1 MMASVAVPAR
11 PLASRHRWFEGE
23 AIMFGNLGF
32 GELMIIMV
40 IVLVL
45 FGAKRV
51 PEISASFG
59 KGIREFKR
67 NLNDVESAVTG
78 AVTGT
83 VDQNRI
89 EAPSALPPSR
99 VAERGPDET
108 RAEPKRL
115 L

>member
-1 MMASVAVPAR
+1 
-11 PLASRHRWFEGE
+11 
-23 AIMFGNLGF
+23 MFGNLGF
-32 GELMIIMV
+32 GELMMIMV

-67 NLNDVESAVTG
+67 NLNDVESTILDSHGSPPIASNRQPI
-78 AVTGT
+78 
-83 VDQNRI
+83 DQGQ
-89 EAPSALPPSR
+89 PMP
-99 VAERGPDET
+99 VHDET
-108 RAEPKRL
+108 PEPKRL

>member
-1 MMASVAVPAR
+1 
-11 PLASRHRWFEGE
+11 
-23 AIMFGNLGF
+23 MFGNLGF
-32 GELMIIMV
+32 SELMIILV

-45 FGAKRV
+45 FGAKRI

-67 NLNDVESAVTG
+67 NLNDVENAVTG
-78 AVTGT
+78 AVIPGRP
-83 VDQNRI
+83 D
-89 EAPSALPPSR
+89 APLQDPYPRPVPQAQ
-99 VAERGPDET
+99 DET

>member
-1 MMASVAVPAR
+1 
-11 PLASRHRWFEGE
+11 
-23 AIMFGNLGF
+23 MFGNLGF
-32 GELMIIMV
+32 GELMVIMV

-67 NLNDVESAVTG
+67 NLNDIEQSVTSSVTAPEQRSA
-78 AVTGT
+78 
-83 VDQNRI
+83 
-89 EAPSALPPSR
+89 ALPPGTPPAASTPFDPNG
-99 VAERGPDET
+99 AEAENVELR
-108 RAEPKRL
+108 REPKRL

>member
-1 MMASVAVPAR
+1 
-11 PLASRHRWFEGE
+11 
-23 AIMFGNLGF
+23 MFGNLGF
-32 GELMIIMV
+32 GELMVIMV

-67 NLNDVESAVTG
+67 NLNDIEHTVTSDIASHERRAVSSPTNDSVTTPIDAQPTG
-78 AVTGT
+78 
-83 VDQNRI
+83 
-89 EAPSALPPSR
+89 S
-99 VAERGPDET
+99 ER
-108 RAEPKRL
+108 EPKRL

>member
-1 MMASVAVPAR
+1 
-11 PLASRHRWFEGE
+11 
-23 AIMFGNLGF
+23 MFGNLGF
-32 GELMIIMV
+32 GEMMVIMV

-67 NLNDVESAVTG
+67 NLNDVEGSIMDAGQSSSLPSSSIG
-78 AVTGT
+78 AA
-83 VDQNRI
+83 RP
-89 EAPSALPPSR
+89 APAYDDTPS
-99 VAERGPDET
+99 
-108 RAEPKRL
+108 EPKRL

>member
-1 MMASVAVPAR
+1 
-11 PLASRHRWFEGE
+11 
-23 AIMFGNLGF
+23 MFGNLGF

-78 AVTGT
+78 AI
-83 VDQNRI
+83 DPRYDSRP
-89 EAPSALPPSR
+89 APLP
-99 VAERGPDET
+99 ERAPERAAAET
-108 RAEPKRL
+108 RPEPKRL

>member
-1 MMASVAVPAR
+1 V
-11 PLASRHRWFEGE
+11 L
-23 AIMFGNLGF
+23 GNLGF

-67 NLNDVESAVTG
+67 NLEDVEGTVMG
-78 AVTGT
+78 AVMPTRL
-83 VDQNRI
+83 DAPA
-89 EAPSALPPSR
+89 APSSP
-99 VAERGPDET
+99 VERSPDET
-108 RAEPKRL
+108 RVEPKRL